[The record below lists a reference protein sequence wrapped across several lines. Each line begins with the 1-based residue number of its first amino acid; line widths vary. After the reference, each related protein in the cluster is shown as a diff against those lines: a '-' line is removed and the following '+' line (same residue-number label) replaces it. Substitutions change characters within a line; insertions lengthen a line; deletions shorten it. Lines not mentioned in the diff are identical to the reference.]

1 MPDIISEYQEWK
13 ERGDSLRLKAKQ
25 AMELRFRDL
34 LLEAARI
41 GDDYRADFGKA
52 LKPPPAVTAFRYKAQ
67 SRTMTKAK
75 AKQAVSVK
83 KTPPAE
89 TAKSNPKVAGLQKRL
104 ATAKRKLDEAK
115 AASAPTRPL
124 EDRIYELEDE
134 LRLAVQG

>member
-1 MPDIISEYQEWK
+1 MPDIIIEYQEWK

-25 AMELRFRDL
+25 AMEVRFRDL

-67 SRTMTKAK
+67 SKS
-75 AKQAVSVK
+75 SVK
-83 KTPPAE
+83 KKAAVKKTAPPAE
-89 TAKSNPKVAGLQKRL
+89 APKPNPKVAGLQKRL

-115 AASAPTRPL
+115 AANAPTRPI
-124 EDRIYELEDE
+124 EDRIYELEDD
-134 LRLAVQG
+134 LRLAQG